1 MNIYQINKI
10 GGKFLNHNNNLI
22 RDLRIYRDIIINSK
36 IINIQNIYYN
46 NILKILKKINM
57 MMIIT
62 KKAKTIK

>member
-62 KKAKTIK
+62 KKVKTIK